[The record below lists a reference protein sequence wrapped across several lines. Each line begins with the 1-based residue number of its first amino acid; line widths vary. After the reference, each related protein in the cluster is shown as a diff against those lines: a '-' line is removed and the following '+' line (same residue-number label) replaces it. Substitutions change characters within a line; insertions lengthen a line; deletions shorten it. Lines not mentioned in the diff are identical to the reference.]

1 MKKKAEFTIKTF
13 NSHQL
18 GLLHFIGKA
27 QGESALFLIKK
38 ATIGCKS
45 MVTAILQHVIF
56 S

>member
-27 QGESALFLIKK
+27 QGERALF
-38 ATIGCKS
+38 
-45 MVTAILQHVIF
+45 F
-56 S
+56 FN